1 MTLNV
6 AIIGSGFGGLAASVK
21 LRNAG
26 IDNFVMFERA
36 SELGGTWRDNTYPGC
51 RCDVASNLYS
61 LSFARNPNWSNSFSY
76 QPEIQQYLLDV
87 AKKFKL
93 RDLIKFNHEVL
104 DITYNHSKKLWD
116 LKTNH
121 GDFEAR
127 NVILAA
133 GGLAEARLPN
143 IDGIESFAGQ
153 TMHTARWDSSVDL
166 KGKRIAVIG
175 TGASAV
181 QMIPEIVPIAAH
193 VDVFQRTASWILPHM
208 QGHPVKKWTTRTYR
222 YVPGAQWLVRWAGYW
237 RRELLGLAFTKKLE
251 KLQVGMDGAKQFRDL
266 MITDPVLNAKLT
278 PDYTMGCKRILI
290 TNYFYPAIAQPNVD
304 LITEGID
311 RIESNGVRTKDGVLH
326 EAEVLICATGFYVTD
341 SPVGKL
347 VHGLDGALLAD
358 SYLGDMPNYL
368 GSSFSKFPNLFMM
381 GGPNTSLGHN
391 SIVFMHESQLNY
403 IVPAIKYSLK
413 KKAVVSPKEAN
424 AIEWTKAIRA
434 KTSSTVWGTGCKSWY
449 LNASGENTT
458 VWPDQT
464 FRFRKS
470 TRGFKKQ
477 DHDITV

>member
-6 AIIGSGFGGLAASVK
+6 AIIGSGFGGLAASIK
-21 LRNAG
+21 LRKAG

-61 LSFARNPNWSNSFSY
+61 LSFARNPNWTNSYSY

-87 AKKFKL
+87 AKKFRL

-104 DITYNHSKKLWD
+104 DITYNADKKLWD

-143 IDGIESFAGQ
+143 IDGINSFSGKI
-153 TMHTARWDSSVDL
+153 MHTARWDSSVDL
-166 KGKRIAVIG
+166 QGKRVAMIG
-175 TGASAV
+175 TGASAI
-181 QMIPEIVPIAAH
+181 QTIPEIVPLVSH
-193 VDVFQRTASWILPHM
+193 LDVFQRTASWVLPHM
-208 QGHPVKKWTTRTYR
+208 QGHPVKKWTTLAYR
-222 YVPGAQWLVRWAGYW
+222 FIPGAQKIVRTVGYW
-237 RRELLGLAFTKKLE
+237 RREMLGLAFVKKIE
-251 KLQVGMDGAKQFRDL
+251 KLQVGMDGAKLFRDL
-266 MITDPVLNAKLT
+266 MVTDPVLNAKLT

-290 TNYFYPAIAQPNVD
+290 SNSFYPAMVQPNVD

-311 RIESNGVRTKDGVLH
+311 RIEANGIRTKDGVLH
-326 EAEVLICATGFYVTD
+326 EAEILICATGFYVTD
-341 SPVGKL
+341 SPLGRK
-347 VHGLDGALLAD
+347 VHGLDNALLAD
-358 SYLGDMPNYL
+358 SYMGDMANYL

-381 GGPNTSLGHN
+381 GGTNTSLGHN

-403 IVPAIKYSLK
+403 IVPAVKFALK
-413 KKAVVSPKEAN
+413 KHAVISPKEAK
-424 AIEWTKAIRA
+424 AVEWTKTIRA
-434 KTSSTVWGTGCKSWY
+434 KTPHTVWGTGCTSWY

-464 FRFRKS
+464 FKFRQL

>member
-61 LSFARNPNWSNSFSY
+61 LSFARNPNWSNSYSY

-93 RDLIKFNHEVL
+93 RDLIKFNHEVI
-104 DITYNHSKKLWD
+104 DITYNQSKKLWD

-143 IDGIESFAGQ
+143 IDGIESFSG
-153 TMHTARWDSSVDL
+153 TIMHTARWDSSVDL
-166 KGKRIAVIG
+166 QGKRVAMIG
-175 TGASAV
+175 TGASAI
-181 QMIPEIVPIAAH
+181 QTIPEIVPLVAH
-193 VDVFQRTASWILPHM
+193 LDVFQRTASWVLPHM
-208 QGHPVKKWTTRTYR
+208 QGHPVKKWTTLTYR
-222 YVPGAQWLVRWAGYW
+222 FVPGAQKIVRWVGYW
-237 RRELLGLAFTKKLE
+237 RRELLGLAFVKKIE
-251 KLQVGMDGAKQFRDL
+251 KLQVGMEGAKEFRDL
-266 MITDPVLNAKLT
+266 MVADPVLNAKLT

-290 TNYFYPAIAQPNVD
+290 SNSFYPAMVQPNVD
-304 LITEGID
+304 LITEGI
-311 RIESNGVRTKDGVLH
+311 RNIEANGIRTQDGVLH

-341 SPVGKL
+341 SPLGKK
-347 VHGLDGALLAD
+347 VHGIDDALLAD
-358 SYLGDMPNYL
+358 SYLGDMANYL

-403 IVPAIKYSLK
+403 IIPAIKFALK
-413 KKAVVSPKEAN
+413 KHAVVSPKEEKAV
-424 AIEWTKAIRA
+424 EWTKSIRS
-434 KTSSTVWGTGCKSWY
+434 KTPHTVWGTGCTSWY

>member
-6 AIIGSGFGGLAASVK
+6 AIIGSGFGGLAASIK
-21 LRNAG
+21 LRKAG

-61 LSFARNPNWSNSFSY
+61 LSFARNPNWTNSYSY

-87 AKKFKL
+87 AKKFRL

-104 DITYNHSKKLWD
+104 DITYNADKKLWD
-116 LKTNH
+116 LKTKH

-143 IDGIESFAGQ
+143 IDGIDSFSGKI
-153 TMHTARWDSSVDL
+153 MHTARWDSSVDL
-166 KGKRIAVIG
+166 QGKRVAMIG
-175 TGASAV
+175 TGASAI
-181 QMIPEIVPIAAH
+181 QTIPEIVPLVSH
-193 VDVFQRTASWILPHM
+193 LDVFQRTASWVLPHM
-208 QGHPVKKWTTRTYR
+208 QGHPVKKWTTLAYR
-222 YVPGAQWLVRWAGYW
+222 FIPGAQKIVRTVGYW
-237 RRELLGLAFTKKLE
+237 RREMLGLAFVKKIE
-251 KLQVGMDGAKQFRDL
+251 KLQVGMDGAKLFRDL
-266 MITDPVLNAKLT
+266 MVTDPVLNAKLT

-290 TNYFYPAIAQPNVD
+290 SNSFYPAMVQPNVD

-311 RIESNGVRTKDGVLH
+311 RIEANGIRTKDGVLH
-326 EAEVLICATGFYVTD
+326 EAEILICATGFYVTD
-341 SPVGKL
+341 SPLGRK
-347 VHGLDGALLAD
+347 VHGLDNALLAD
-358 SYLGDMPNYL
+358 SYMGDMANYL
-368 GSSFSKFPNLFMM
+368 GSSFSKFPNLFML

-403 IVPAIKYSLK
+403 IVPAVKFALK
-413 KKAVVSPKEAN
+413 KHAVISPKEAK
-424 AIEWTKAIRA
+424 AVEWTKTIRA
-434 KTSSTVWGTGCKSWY
+434 KTPHTVWGTGCTSWY

-464 FRFRKS
+464 FKFRQL

>member
-6 AIIGSGFGGLAASVK
+6 AIIGSGFGGLAASIK
-21 LRNAG
+21 LRKAG

-61 LSFARNPNWSNSFSY
+61 LSFARNPNWTNSYSY
-76 QPEIQQYLLDV
+76 QPEILQYLLDV
-87 AKKFKL
+87 AKKFRL

-104 DITYNHSKKLWD
+104 DITYNADKKLWD

-143 IDGIESFAGQ
+143 IDGIDSFSGKI
-153 TMHTARWDSSVDL
+153 MHTARWDSSVDL
-166 KGKRIAVIG
+166 QGKRVAMIG
-175 TGASAV
+175 TGASAI
-181 QMIPEIVPIAAH
+181 QTIPEIVPLVSH
-193 VDVFQRTASWILPHM
+193 LDVFQRTASWVLPHM
-208 QGHPVKKWTTRTYR
+208 QGHPVKKWTTLAYR
-222 YVPGAQWLVRWAGYW
+222 FIPGAQKIVRTVGYW
-237 RRELLGLAFTKKLE
+237 RREMLGLAFVKKIE
-251 KLQVGMDGAKQFRDL
+251 KLQVGMDGAKLFRDL
-266 MITDPVLNAKLT
+266 MVTDPVLNAKLT

-290 TNYFYPAIAQPNVD
+290 SNSFYPAMVQPNVD

-311 RIESNGVRTKDGVLH
+311 RIEANGIRTKDGVLH
-326 EAEVLICATGFYVTD
+326 EAEILICATGFYVTD
-341 SPVGKL
+341 SPLGRK
-347 VHGLDGALLAD
+347 VHGLDNALLAD
-358 SYLGDMPNYL
+358 SYMGDMANYL

-403 IVPAIKYSLK
+403 IVPAVKFALK
-413 KKAVVSPKEAN
+413 KHAVISPKEAM
-424 AIEWTKAIRA
+424 AVEWTKTIRA
-434 KTSSTVWGTGCKSWY
+434 KTPHTVWGTGCTSWY

-464 FRFRKS
+464 FKFRQL

>member
-6 AIIGSGFGGLAASVK
+6 AIIGSGFGGLAASIK
-21 LRNAG
+21 LRKAG

-61 LSFARNPNWSNSFSY
+61 LSFARNPNWTNSYSY

-87 AKKFKL
+87 AKKFRL

-104 DITYNHSKKLWD
+104 DITYNADKKLWD

-143 IDGIESFAGQ
+143 IDGINSFSGKI
-153 TMHTARWDSSVDL
+153 MHTARWDSSVDL
-166 KGKRIAVIG
+166 QGKRVAMIG
-175 TGASAV
+175 TGASAI
-181 QMIPEIVPIAAH
+181 QTIPEIVPLVSH
-193 VDVFQRTASWILPHM
+193 LDVFQRTASWVLPHM
-208 QGHPVKKWTTRTYR
+208 QGHPVKKWTTLAYR
-222 YVPGAQWLVRWAGYW
+222 FIPGAQKIVRTVGYW
-237 RRELLGLAFTKKLE
+237 RREMLGLAFVKKIE
-251 KLQVGMDGAKQFRDL
+251 KLQVGMDGAKLFRDL
-266 MITDPVLNAKLT
+266 MVTDPVLNAKLT

-290 TNYFYPAIAQPNVD
+290 SNSFYPAMVQPNVD

-311 RIESNGVRTKDGVLH
+311 RIEANGIRTKDGVLH
-326 EAEVLICATGFYVTD
+326 EAEILICATGFYVTD
-341 SPVGKL
+341 SPLGRK
-347 VHGLDGALLAD
+347 VHGLDNALLAD
-358 SYLGDMPNYL
+358 SYMGDMANYL

-403 IVPAIKYSLK
+403 IVPAVKFALK
-413 KKAVVSPKEAN
+413 KHAVISPKEAM
-424 AIEWTKAIRA
+424 AVEWTKTIRA
-434 KTSSTVWGTGCKSWY
+434 KTPHTVWGTGCTSWY

-464 FRFRKS
+464 FKIRQL

>member
-6 AIIGSGFGGLAASVK
+6 AIIGSGFGGLAASIK
-21 LRNAG
+21 LRKAG

-61 LSFARNPNWSNSFSY
+61 LSFARNPNWTNSYSY

-87 AKKFKL
+87 AKKFRL

-104 DITYNHSKKLWD
+104 DITYNADKKLWD

-143 IDGIESFAGQ
+143 IDGIDSFSGKI
-153 TMHTARWDSSVDL
+153 MHTARWDSSVDL
-166 KGKRIAVIG
+166 QGKRVAMIG
-175 TGASAV
+175 TGASAI
-181 QMIPEIVPIAAH
+181 QTIPEIVPLVSH
-193 VDVFQRTASWILPHM
+193 LDVFQRTASWVLPHM
-208 QGHPVKKWTTRTYR
+208 QGHPVKKWTTLAYR
-222 YVPGAQWLVRWAGYW
+222 FIPGAQKIVRTVGYW
-237 RRELLGLAFTKKLE
+237 RREMLGLAFVKKIE
-251 KLQVGMDGAKQFRDL
+251 KLQVGMDGAKLFRDL
-266 MITDPVLNAKLT
+266 MVTDPVLNAKLT

-290 TNYFYPAIAQPNVD
+290 SNSFYPAMVQPNVD

-311 RIESNGVRTKDGVLH
+311 RIEANGIRTKDGVLH
-326 EAEVLICATGFYVTD
+326 EAEILICATGFYVTD
-341 SPVGKL
+341 SPLGRK
-347 VHGLDGALLAD
+347 VHGLDNALLAD
-358 SYLGDMPNYL
+358 SYIGDMANYL

-403 IVPAIKYSLK
+403 IVPAVKFALK
-413 KKAVVSPKEAN
+413 KHAVISPKEAM
-424 AIEWTKAIRA
+424 AVEWTKTIRA
-434 KTSSTVWGTGCKSWY
+434 KTPHTVWGTGCTSWY

-464 FRFRKS
+464 FKFRQL

>member
-104 DITYNHSKKLWD
+104 DITYNQSKKLWD

-121 GDFEAR
+121 GDFEAH

-143 IDGIESFAGQ
+143 IDGIESFAGK

-208 QGHPVKKWTTRTYR
+208 QGHPVKKWTARTYR

-290 TNYFYPAIAQPNVD
+290 TNYFYPAIAQTNVD

-311 RIESNGVRTKDGVLH
+311 
-326 EAEVLICATGFYVTD
+326 
-341 SPVGKL
+341 
-347 VHGLDGALLAD
+347 
-358 SYLGDMPNYL
+358 
-368 GSSFSKFPNLFMM
+368 
-381 GGPNTSLGHN
+381 
-391 SIVFMHESQLNY
+391 
-403 IVPAIKYSLK
+403 
-413 KKAVVSPKEAN
+413 
-424 AIEWTKAIRA
+424 
-434 KTSSTVWGTGCKSWY
+434 
-449 LNASGENTT
+449 
-458 VWPDQT
+458 
-464 FRFRKS
+464 
-470 TRGFKKQ
+470 
-477 DHDITV
+477 

>member
-6 AIIGSGFGGLAASVK
+6 AIIGSGFGGLAASIK
-21 LRNAG
+21 LRKAG

-61 LSFARNPNWSNSFSY
+61 LSFARNPNWTNSYSY

-87 AKKFKL
+87 AKKFRL

-104 DITYNHSKKLWD
+104 DITYNADKKLWD

-143 IDGIESFAGQ
+143 IDGIDSFSGKI
-153 TMHTARWDSSVDL
+153 MHTARWDSSVDL
-166 KGKRIAVIG
+166 QGKRVAMIG
-175 TGASAV
+175 TGASAI
-181 QMIPEIVPIAAH
+181 QTIPEIVPLVSH
-193 VDVFQRTASWILPHM
+193 LDVFQRTASWVLPHM
-208 QGHPVKKWTTRTYR
+208 QGHPVKKWTTLAYR
-222 YVPGAQWLVRWAGYW
+222 FIPGAQKIVRTVGYW
-237 RRELLGLAFTKKLE
+237 RREMLGLAFVKKIE
-251 KLQVGMDGAKQFRDL
+251 KLQVGMDGAKLFRDL
-266 MITDPVLNAKLT
+266 MVTDPVLNAKLT

-290 TNYFYPAIAQPNVD
+290 SNSFYPAMVQPNVD

-311 RIESNGVRTKDGVLH
+311 RIEANGIRTKDGVLH
-326 EAEVLICATGFYVTD
+326 EAEILICATGFYVTD
-341 SPVGKL
+341 SPLGRK
-347 VHGLDGALLAD
+347 VHGLDNALLAD
-358 SYLGDMPNYL
+358 SYMGDMANYL

-403 IVPAIKYSLK
+403 IVPAVKFALK
-413 KKAVVSPKEAN
+413 KHAVISPKEAM
-424 AIEWTKAIRA
+424 AVEWTKTIRA
-434 KTSSTVWGTGCKSWY
+434 KTPHTVWGTGCTSWY

-464 FRFRKS
+464 FKFRQL

>member
-6 AIIGSGFGGLAASVK
+6 AIIGSGFGGLAASIK
-21 LRNAG
+21 LRKAG

-61 LSFARNPNWSNSFSY
+61 LSFARNPNWTNSYSY

-87 AKKFKL
+87 AKKFRL

-104 DITYNHSKKLWD
+104 DITYNADKKLWD

-143 IDGIESFAGQ
+143 IDGIDSFSGKI
-153 TMHTARWDSSVDL
+153 MHTARWDSSVDL
-166 KGKRIAVIG
+166 QGKRVAMIG
-175 TGASAV
+175 TGASAI
-181 QMIPEIVPIAAH
+181 QTIPEIVPLVSH
-193 VDVFQRTASWILPHM
+193 LDVFQRTASWVLPHM
-208 QGHPVKKWTTRTYR
+208 QGHPVKKWTTLAYR
-222 YVPGAQWLVRWAGYW
+222 FIPGAQKIVRTVGYW
-237 RRELLGLAFTKKLE
+237 RREMLGLAFVKRIE
-251 KLQVGMDGAKQFRDL
+251 KLQVGMDGAKLFRDL
-266 MITDPVLNAKLT
+266 MVTDPVLNAKLT

-290 TNYFYPAIAQPNVD
+290 SNSFYPAMVQPNVD

-311 RIESNGVRTKDGVLH
+311 RIEANGIRTKDGVLH
-326 EAEVLICATGFYVTD
+326 EAEILICATGFYVTD
-341 SPVGKL
+341 SPLGRK
-347 VHGLDGALLAD
+347 VHGLDNALLAD
-358 SYLGDMPNYL
+358 SYMGDMANYL

-403 IVPAIKYSLK
+403 IVPAVKFALK
-413 KKAVVSPKEAN
+413 KHAVISPKEAM
-424 AIEWTKAIRA
+424 AVEWTKTIRA
-434 KTSSTVWGTGCKSWY
+434 KTPHTVWGTGCTSWY

-464 FRFRKS
+464 FKFRQL